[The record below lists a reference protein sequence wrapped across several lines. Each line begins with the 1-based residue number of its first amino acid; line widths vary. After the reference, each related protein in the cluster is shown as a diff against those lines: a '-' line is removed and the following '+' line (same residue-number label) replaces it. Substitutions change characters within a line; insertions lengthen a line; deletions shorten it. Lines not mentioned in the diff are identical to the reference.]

1 MNESVVAVVF
11 GSCCLLLVVGGVA
24 IVVSAVRRQRR
35 GSQHAQQQGWERV
48 PDGTDVVAG
57 WQDWPFTEAI
67 REGGR
72 TNDVLTGV
80 HAGVRFMSLRWSQLE
95 SGRGEGG
102 GDSETYNVVAV
113 ATRHR
118 YPRLSV
124 VRGRHYHGVPEGRFE
139 TGDPRFDRRFDTFG
153 DAAFGADLLTEPVRA
168 AIDEHGHAL
177 VFQPGW
183 ITRVTPWTFYSGEE
197 RMIDELEA
205 LLAPLRLVPPQVW
218 STHGGPPDFL
228 TSFRH
233 SG

>member
-1 MNESVVAVVF
+1 
-11 GSCCLLLVVGGVA
+11 
-24 IVVSAVRRQRR
+24 
-35 GSQHAQQQGWERV
+35 
-48 PDGTDVVAG
+48 
-57 WQDWPFTEAI
+57 
-67 REGGR
+67 
-72 TNDVLTGV
+72 
-80 HAGVRFMSLRWSQLE
+80 MSLRWTQLE

-153 DAAFGADLLTEPVRA
+153 DAAFGSDLLTEPVRA
-168 AIDEHGHAL
+168 A
-177 VFQPGW
+177 
-183 ITRVTPWTFYSGEE
+183 
-197 RMIDELEA
+197 IDELEA